1 MEALFTTASQRIAT
15 PFTLQKSVVYSLS
28 VQMSNWEEEANFYH
42 RLLIWCL
49 LSCKEKDRPDIEVLI
64 AQLDEL
70 LASYRATL
78 KEGAT
83 CAPVNPSGTTEI
95 RDLFYYFDQ
104 RLQQLKAKVFH
115 DFPKFGRVQIW

>member
-1 MEALFTTASQRIAT
+1 MEAAFATASQSIET

-28 VQMSNWEEEANFYH
+28 VQMSIWEDEADFYN

-49 LSCKEKDRPDIEVLI
+49 LSCKEEDRPKIEALI

-70 LASYRATL
+70 QASYQAAI
-78 KEGAT
+78 KEGAAY
-83 CAPVNPSGTTEI
+83 APAKLSGTADV

-104 RLQQLKAKVFH
+104 GLQQLKAKVFH